1 MIACGRMWAIM
12 RLPAKYAHGIK
23 SKAGSGWG
31 RGQAGN
37 YLPPQD
43 VSSPSSV
50 CICLCHRH
58 NATQQYFEYCA
69 ITTFL
74 MHSNAQYSDMIMYF
88 DVTASGYFM
97 FWYSSIICS
106 ANSQWPDGYNLSTS
120 HVTFVP
126 PFTLECTSGTDTPST
141 GTGTLCCNRRATYH
155 QTKYRG
161 SIYRYTM

>member
-1 MIACGRMWAIM
+1 MDRLPNVCPATRGLCKLINVKYAHCIKPCTASARWLPVGRGPMWAIM
-12 RLPAKYAHGIK
+12 CLPAKYAHGIK

-50 CICLCHRH
+50 CICLCHHH

-69 ITTFL
+69 VTTSL
-74 MHSNAQYSDMIMYF
+74 MHNNAQYSDMIMYF

-106 ANSQWPDGYNLSTS
+106 ANSQWPDGYNL
-120 HVTFVP
+120 P
-126 PFTLECTSGTDTPST
+126 LMWL
-141 GTGTLCCNRRATYH
+141 LCYLLL
-155 QTKYRG
+155 
-161 SIYRYTM
+161 